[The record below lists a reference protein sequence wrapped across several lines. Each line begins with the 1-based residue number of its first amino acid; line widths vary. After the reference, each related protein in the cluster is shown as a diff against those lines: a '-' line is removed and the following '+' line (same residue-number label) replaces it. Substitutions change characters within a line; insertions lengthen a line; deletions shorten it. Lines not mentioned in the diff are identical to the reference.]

1 MDNNQ
6 NITSKLPTEQSTEQ
20 IANQQAQPN
29 QVAVQ
34 PAQQAANQ
42 QVQPNQVAVQPAQ
55 QAANQQAQPNQV
67 AAQIA
72 QQTVNQQVQQQM
84 YNQQMQQNY
93 NQQVYNQQA
102 YGQQMQQG
110 NNQQVYGQQMQQ
122 GYNQQ
127 AYGQQVQQGYN
138 QQSYGQQMQQGYTQQ
153 AYGQQMKQPT
163 SKQIKM
169 PSVDFKNIF
178 SGLFDEVNV
187 FLLTAIIAAVLLIL
201 APFLN
206 FATIHVDEKVGD
218 MDSVM
223 SLKTSGVVK
232 INVSDGLN
240 MFELRKANKTIK
252 NACEASHITM
262 KILADGLELVEGQA
276 QRKIESEIDMDIKD
290 SSIKEAFGVAYLCIK
305 SGTILFFAP
314 ILLIISGLVL
324 LYGALKNNK
333 IVKIIASSIP
343 LVCLL
348 ILIISSKYFFSY
360 MGIGAFVL
368 ILGSALGYVS
378 AFLQK

>member
-20 IANQQAQPN
+20 I
-29 QVAVQ
+29 
-34 PAQQAANQ
+34 
-42 QVQPNQVAVQPAQ
+42 
-55 QAANQQAQPNQV
+55 ANQQAQPNQV

-122 GYNQQ
+122 GYN
-127 AYGQQVQQGYN
+127 
-138 QQSYGQQMQQGYTQQ
+138 QQ

-314 ILLIISGLVL
+314 ILLIIAGLVL